1 MNLSDKIRSII
12 LSHIVPENQRQ
23 IGLEIESFYYGAPF
37 NRLPASQTNCYS
49 ATDLLLDIQNSS
61 LDDDLFSYSLEP
73 GGQLEWAS
81 APAVSIWNLQK
92 QFNRHLV
99 LEDKICN
106 KHNIKRLHL
115 SLEPFCVPEDIK
127 LIDSKKYKLMHALF
141 TETGDLGPW
150 MMRNTTSI
158 QLNIDYTSE
167 QDANEMAF
175 LADSIQPLF
184 SILFSNAP
192 FMKGEPVGSQ
202 NIRWK
207 IWEDTDPVRCRS
219 LFSHGMYTIDQMVA
233 DYAKWLQQVPSIFE
247 DTPNEG
253 VRAFE
258 GSLGDMIMSHPDE
271 IESRILSAFHQSFT
285 HVRYKT
291 VLEIRSSDRPSK
303 GNELAPA
310 TFMAGLLTSKKIRP
324 QLLEIVSSW
333 SNVDRAQLIDTAH
346 ELSYSNIGPQ
356 GKTIGVWLETL
367 SSLALEGL
375 DERSSYFNINNER
388 PLLEPLLNDLLMNG
402 PMTLQTQQAYKQSG
416 HSLHHF
422 LMDCCLD
429 STK

>member
-1 MNLSDKIRSII
+1 MNLSDKIKSII

-23 IGLEIESFYYGAPF
+23 VGLEIESLYYDAPF
-37 NRLPASQTNCYS
+37 NRLPVNQTNSYS
-49 ATDLLLDIQNSS
+49 ATDLLLDIQNSC

-81 APAVSIWNLQK
+81 APAISMWSLQK
-92 QFNRHLV
+92 QFDRHLV

-106 KHNIKRLHL
+106 KHNINRLHL
-115 SLEPFCVPEDIK
+115 SLEPFCVPDDIK
-127 LIDSKKYKLMHALF
+127 LIESKKYKLMHALF
-141 TETGDLGPW
+141 TKTGDLGPW
-150 MMRNTTSI
+150 MMRNTTSL
-158 QLNIDYTSE
+158 QLNIDYTSK

-184 SILFSNAP
+184 SILFSNSP
-192 FMKGEPVGSQ
+192 FMIGEPVGSQ

-207 IWEDTDPVRCRS
+207 IWEDTDPMRCRS
-219 LFSHGMYTIDQMVA
+219 LFSHGIHSLDQMVT
-233 DYAKWLQQVPSIFE
+233 DYAKWLQRVPTIFE
-247 DTPNEG
+247 YIPNG
-253 VRAFE
+253 DVRAFE
-258 GSLGDMIMSHPDE
+258 GSLGEMIMSHPDE

-291 VLEIRSSDRPSK
+291 VLEIRSSDRPNR

-310 TFMAGLLTSKKIRP
+310 TFMAGLLTSKKIRS
-324 QLLEIVSSW
+324 QLLKIVSSW
-333 SNVDRAQLIDTAH
+333 SNMDRAQLIDTAY

-356 GKTIGVWLETL
+356 GKPIGVWLETL

-388 PLLEPLLNDLLMNG
+388 PLLEPLLNNILMNG

-416 HSLHHF
+416 YSLHHF

-429 STK
+429 SAK

>member
-1 MNLSDKIRSII
+1 MNLSDKIESII
-12 LSHIVPENQRQ
+12 LSQLSPENQRQ
-23 IGLEIESFYYGAPF
+23 IGLEIEGFYYNAPF
-37 NRLPASQTNCYS
+37 NRLPVNQTNYYS
-49 ATDLLLDIQNSS
+49 ATDLLLDIQNSC
-61 LDDDLFSYSLEP
+61 LNDDLFSYSLEP

-81 APAVSIWNLQK
+81 APAVSIWDLQK

-106 KHNIKRLHL
+106 KHNINRLYL
-115 SLEPFCVPEDIK
+115 SLEPFCVPGDIK
-127 LIDSKKYKLMHALF
+127 LIESNKYKLMHDLF
-141 TETGDLGPW
+141 TKTGDFGPW
-150 MMRNTTSI
+150 MMRNTTSL
-158 QLNIDYTSE
+158 QLNIDYTSK
-167 QDANEMAF
+167 QDANEIAF

-184 SILFSNAP
+184 SILFSNSP
-192 FMKGEPVGSQ
+192 FMKGEPVGLQ

-207 IWEDTDPVRCRS
+207 IWEDTDPMRCRS
-219 LFSHGMYTIDQMVA
+219 LFSHGIQTIDQMVT
-233 DYAKWLQQVPSIFE
+233 DYAKWLQQVPTIFE
-247 DTPNEG
+247 YTPNGEA
-253 VRAFE
+253 VAFE

-271 IESRILSAFHQSFT
+271 IEYHILSAFHQSFT

-310 TFMAGLLTSKKIRP
+310 TFMVGLLTSKKIRS

-333 SNVDRAQLIDTAH
+333 SKMDRAQLIDTAH

-356 GKTIGVWLETL
+356 GQTIGVWLETL

-388 PLLEPLLNDLLMNG
+388 PLLEPFLNNILMNG

-429 STK
+429 SAK